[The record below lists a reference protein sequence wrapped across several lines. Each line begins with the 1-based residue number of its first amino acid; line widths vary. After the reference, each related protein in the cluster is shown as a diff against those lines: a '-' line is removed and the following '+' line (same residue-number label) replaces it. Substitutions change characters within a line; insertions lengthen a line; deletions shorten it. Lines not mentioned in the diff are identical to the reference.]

1 MNQWLIRTFIQN
13 PDKTSD
19 QAVRHAY
26 GTLASWTGILGN
38 VILCI
43 IKAMVGISIQ
53 SVAIVADAAN
63 NLSDTASNIVT
74 LLGFKLSA
82 RPADKEHPYGHGRF
96 EYLSSLV
103 VSALILTVGFQ
114 VILTSGKS
122 VLSPNIPTL
131 TTTSIIIMLLSVG
144 VKLWMSSF
152 NKTVGGRIDSQALLS
167 ASQDSRNDCIVTLS
181 VLGCTALSSF
191 LQLPWINGA
200 VGIIVGLL
208 ILKGGWEC
216 MVESV
221 NPLLG
226 SPADPEKIEAIRSKI
241 LSYDEVLGVHDLVLH
256 DYGPGRTFASAHV
269 ELPSTLTTIE
279 AHEIL
284 DAMQFDFYI
293 NEQIDLTAH
302 LDPRIKNDE
311 PTIAIRTWLEEHKNE
326 ISDTLSFHDFH
337 TSEDEGNLML
347 TVDCMA
353 PFSLELTDE
362 ELLAQLCNLLRS
374 YDPDI
379 TFQIRIDRE

>member
-1 MNQWLIRTFIQN
+1 
-13 PDKTSD
+13 
-19 QAVRHAY
+19 
-26 GTLASWTGILGN
+26 
-38 VILCI
+38 
-43 IKAMVGISIQ
+43 
-53 SVAIVADAAN
+53 
-63 NLSDTASNIVT
+63 
-74 LLGFKLSA
+74 
-82 RPADKEHPYGHGRF
+82 
-96 EYLSSLV
+96 
-103 VSALILTVGFQ
+103 
-114 VILTSGKS
+114 
-122 VLSPNIPTL
+122 
-131 TTTSIIIMLLSVG
+131 
-144 VKLWMSSF
+144 
-152 NKTVGGRIDSQALLS
+152 
-167 ASQDSRNDCIVTLS
+167 
-181 VLGCTALSSF
+181 
-191 LQLPWINGA
+191 
-200 VGIIVGLL
+200 
-208 ILKGGWEC
+208 